1 MFAHRLVAAGIG
13 GQTVSGLSE
22 NMELDEF
29 YRWMAYDTIF
39 PIGNEDINT
48 ARIMLILAAI
58 NTPKDKPRPK
68 LTDFLFGKM
77 PERQLSIDEME
88 AKFNAY
94 FGIASDETPD

>member
-13 GQTVSGLSE
+13 GQTVSVLSE
-22 NMELDEF
+22 NMEVDEF

-48 ARIMLILAAI
+48 ARIMLMLAAI
-58 NTPKDKPRPK
+58 NTPKGKPRPK

-77 PERQLSIDEME
+77 PERKLTADEME
-88 AKFNAY
+88 AKLGAY
-94 FGIASDETPD
+94 FGTTHETPD